1 MKKNKSLTIVV
12 TSTVLFGIISKW
24 LVGIPYMA
32 WGHFDLYFVLS
43 FVLWVLYSISL
54 YIAGKIESSGN
65 DNIIKTS
72 CYSFIFGIIVS
83 CIKMGMDSLII
94 LMVEKTNNQILLTFA
109 MEIGIILF
117 GSTMMTFIFYVC
129 TKRKFIWNKSL
140 NKYAGILGGIIGI
153 YVVVFF
159 SFNSKY
165 QGLMPYTDINSLTK
179 NGNINLNT
187 MLMTEG
193 VMQYS
198 QTFTM
203 LSMIVY
209 VIFFI
214 VFWFILQKGRGWK
227 HENV

>member
-1 MKKNKSLTIVV
+1 MKENKSLTIVV

-24 LVGIPYMA
+24 LVAIPYMA

-83 CIKMGMDSLII
+83 YIKMRMDSLII